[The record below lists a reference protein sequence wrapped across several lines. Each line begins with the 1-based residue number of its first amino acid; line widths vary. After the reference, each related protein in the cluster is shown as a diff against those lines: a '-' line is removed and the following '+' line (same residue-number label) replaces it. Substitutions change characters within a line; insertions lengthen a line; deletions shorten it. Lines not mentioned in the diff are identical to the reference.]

1 MYYPYFI
8 AGIFDSDGS
17 ISIKN
22 SKKRVSII
30 STYEVLKY
38 ISEFISKKLDIKELK
53 FMKVTDNKDNVYRLH
68 LYKDSEK
75 FIYNDENFS
84 YLNRKYSIYS
94 KMKSISGKNQ
104 TT

>member
-1 MYYPYFI
+1 MNRKITLEQESEIVKLLEVKSQKEVAMIF
-8 AGIFDSDGS
+8 GISQPG
-17 ISIKN
+17 I
-22 SKKRVSII
+22 
-30 STYEVLKY
+30 
-38 ISEFISKKLDIKELK
+38 
-53 FMKVTDNKDNVYRLH
+53 DNVYRLH

-75 FIYNDENFS
+75 FMDYIYNDDNFS

>member
-1 MYYPYFI
+1 
-8 AGIFDSDGS
+8 
-17 ISIKN
+17 
-22 SKKRVSII
+22 
-30 STYEVLKY
+30 
-38 ISEFISKKLDIKELK
+38 
-53 FMKVTDNKDNVYRLH
+53 MKVTDNKDNVYRLH

-75 FIYNDENFS
+75 FMDYIYNDDNFS